1 MATASTY
8 SAPAA
13 ARASPH
19 EHGIRLLGELPLD
32 VRIREQAD
40 GGRPTV
46 VAEPQSPAAQAYIEA
61 ARRAAAVLSLRARD
75 RSTLFPK
82 IVVEDS

>member
-1 MATASTY
+1 MA
-8 SAPAA
+8 
-13 ARASPH
+13 
-19 EHGIRLLGELPLD
+19 LLGELPLD

-46 VAEPQSPAAQAYIEA
+46 VAEPDSARAQAYIEA
-61 ARRAAAVLSLRARD
+61 ARRAAAALARRARD
-75 RSTLFPK
+75 RSALFPK